1 MKKVLSLIGFVGAFH
16 WASLAM
22 PITTVADTS
31 LWQQRFEQAME
42 LDKNGKYDS
51 AILIF
56 TELSQLYENE
66 GLWEK
71 SIISL
76 NNGSI
81 AYRRKKDLK
90 EAEELALRSS
100 ENCDRYLGKEH
111 FEKIRALDNLA
122 IICFHKNEYDR
133 ALDYKKEAI
142 RIAEKILDDD
152 DKYKSGLYE
161 TLASIYAQTGN
172 KKAALKWFL
181 KRLDWQLTNDPG
193 DSIKLATTY
202 SNLGVVYM
210 QMAYEDSGKYYITRG
225 LEIRKAAL
233 GNYHPR
239 LAHDYMNLAFVFVKD
254 GNLKKALN
262 YAQSSLDILKNSNGI
277 QSYGVGRAYN
287 LLGIVYKEMK
297 LYDKALEYYDKSA
310 KILLSKLGES
320 HSEIAVLY
328 NGMGMLYAGIGDDE
342 RALEYLEKSKSIRAA
357 IYGDNSMPVGLS
369 LDAIAVYYFNSNDF
383 KTARTNFIKSRDIF
397 MQSEGEV
404 NLKVSNANYFIAETY
419 RKSGLYH
426 EALPYY
432 QKALTSNHFSFR
444 DSSIYELPSL
454 EGFVDRNVLLKTLT
468 GKAMTFAKTDE
479 LNHSLLNFQ
488 LTDTLVDRMR
498 RSNLSWDDK
507 ISLSETAEEIYK
519 NAVSVSM
526 QLYDQ
531 TKDQSHLHQA
541 FYFTEKSKAAIL
553 DESYSTMS
561 VIENRLIPEDLSAL
575 EKSILLDLDYF
586 RSKLRGLQVQDDSV
600 KSTEVVQYQ
609 HEIFLIGRK
618 KDSLEQILRTQYP
631 KYYQLKYQTTAVGVD
646 ELQKQIPDKTLI
658 IEYIISDSI
667 LYTFLIDKNNFDV
680 LTSEI
685 TDKTFKQLNS
695 FLKNMSEGPEIS
707 QFQSQY
713 DEYVSQSRYLYKTF
727 LQRQLA
733 TVNENEVESLVIVP
747 SGPLSYLPFEILLGS
762 YNEGTDYNSLDYL
775 IKSYSISYAYS
786 AQSLVHQSQSQ
797 TTNEMEYLGYAPS
810 YQELEPAQ
818 KNELKKFRNSL
829 VNLEWNQHEV
839 ESVGKSLAGTYYLA
853 DQATETNF
861 KEQVSKSNIVHLA
874 MHALIDDQEPM
885 RSKLVF
891 NSLRDSL
898 NDGFLHTYELFDLKI
913 NPELIVLSACS
924 TGAGELEQGEG
935 IISLAYG
942 FAYAGCPSIVSSLW
956 PVDDK
961 STSDLM
967 INFYQYLDEGM
978 TKSEALRQSKLSMI
992 NGNVHSAN
1000 PYYWGAFVLI
1010 GNSGPLHQ
1018 SNQLIWYLILGGL
1031 VVVVF
1036 IGFRK
1041 RVF

>member
-320 HSEIAVLY
+320 HSVIAVLY
-328 NGMGMLYAGIGDDE
+328 NGMGM
-342 RALEYLEKSKSIRAA
+342 
-357 IYGDNSMPVGLS
+357 
-369 LDAIAVYYFNSNDF
+369 
-383 KTARTNFIKSRDIF
+383 
-397 MQSEGEV
+397 
-404 NLKVSNANYFIAETY
+404 
-419 RKSGLYH
+419 
-426 EALPYY
+426 
-432 QKALTSNHFSFR
+432 
-444 DSSIYELPSL
+444 
-454 EGFVDRNVLLKTLT
+454 
-468 GKAMTFAKTDE
+468 
-479 LNHSLLNFQ
+479 
-488 LTDTLVDRMR
+488 
-498 RSNLSWDDK
+498 
-507 ISLSETAEEIYK
+507 
-519 NAVSVSM
+519 
-526 QLYDQ
+526 
-531 TKDQSHLHQA
+531 
-541 FYFTEKSKAAIL
+541 
-553 DESYSTMS
+553 
-561 VIENRLIPEDLSAL
+561 
-575 EKSILLDLDYF
+575 
-586 RSKLRGLQVQDDSV
+586 
-600 KSTEVVQYQ
+600 
-609 HEIFLIGRK
+609 
-618 KDSLEQILRTQYP
+618 
-631 KYYQLKYQTTAVGVD
+631 
-646 ELQKQIPDKTLI
+646 
-658 IEYIISDSI
+658 
-667 LYTFLIDKNNFDV
+667 
-680 LTSEI
+680 
-685 TDKTFKQLNS
+685 
-695 FLKNMSEGPEIS
+695 
-707 QFQSQY
+707 
-713 DEYVSQSRYLYKTF
+713 
-727 LQRQLA
+727 
-733 TVNENEVESLVIVP
+733 
-747 SGPLSYLPFEILLGS
+747 
-762 YNEGTDYNSLDYL
+762 
-775 IKSYSISYAYS
+775 
-786 AQSLVHQSQSQ
+786 
-797 TTNEMEYLGYAPS
+797 
-810 YQELEPAQ
+810 
-818 KNELKKFRNSL
+818 
-829 VNLEWNQHEV
+829 
-839 ESVGKSLAGTYYLA
+839 
-853 DQATETNF
+853 
-861 KEQVSKSNIVHLA
+861 
-874 MHALIDDQEPM
+874 
-885 RSKLVF
+885 
-891 NSLRDSL
+891 
-898 NDGFLHTYELFDLKI
+898 
-913 NPELIVLSACS
+913 
-924 TGAGELEQGEG
+924 
-935 IISLAYG
+935 
-942 FAYAGCPSIVSSLW
+942 
-956 PVDDK
+956 
-961 STSDLM
+961 
-967 INFYQYLDEGM
+967 
-978 TKSEALRQSKLSMI
+978 
-992 NGNVHSAN
+992 
-1000 PYYWGAFVLI
+1000 
-1010 GNSGPLHQ
+1010 
-1018 SNQLIWYLILGGL
+1018 
-1031 VVVVF
+1031 
-1036 IGFRK
+1036 
-1041 RVF
+1041 